1 MNDMPF
7 CLGSGPRVTGTATGN
22 GAAKEAGRRERRER
36 NAEVLIT
43 NGEGARKGAGGWV
56 EKLR

>member
-7 CLGSGPRVTGTATGN
+7 CLGSGPRVTGTATGI

-36 NAEVLIT
+36 KAEVLIT
-43 NGEGARKGAGGWV
+43 NGEGASKGAGG
-56 EKLR
+56 LG